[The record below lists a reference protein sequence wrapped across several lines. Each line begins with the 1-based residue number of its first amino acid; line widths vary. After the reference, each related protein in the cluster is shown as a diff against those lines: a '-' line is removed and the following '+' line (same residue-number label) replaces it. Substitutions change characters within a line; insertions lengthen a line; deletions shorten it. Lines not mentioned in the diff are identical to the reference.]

1 MLLELFSI
9 PSSLATTEKVDPKK
23 LGYFCWNTLCKTKI
37 SDKHGPKERGLLLMC
52 ILLTR
57 IISIIHDIQVKVL
70 VLTISYAF
78 STITKEFDI
87 NHVPL
92 ENKKCQI

>member
-1 MLLELFSI
+1 
-9 PSSLATTEKVDPKK
+9 
-23 LGYFCWNTLCKTKI
+23 
-37 SDKHGPKERGLLLMC
+37 MC

-57 IISIIHDIQVKVL
+57 IISIIHDIEVKVL